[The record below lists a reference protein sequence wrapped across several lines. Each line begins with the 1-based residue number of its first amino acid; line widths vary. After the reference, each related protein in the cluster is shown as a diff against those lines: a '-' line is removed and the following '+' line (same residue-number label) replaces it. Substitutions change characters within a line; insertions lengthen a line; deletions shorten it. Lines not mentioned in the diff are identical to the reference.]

1 MLGLRRHSSQDT
13 SELLPILSQQS
24 RDDMP
29 RSSKK
34 WSNIYWLLIK
44 VLCLFHG
51 RKIVSTRKCHK
62 CRLLRLQNKRNTAA
76 GNFDIPL
83 PNYIF
88 PAAIGSPAGWLDDDG
103 DDRMRPLLLDEN
115 VNEIPE
121 DGRIENCNVC
131 RSMWWN
137 AEGNWLEYNEKDIG
151 KFWVSAMT
159 FCVLW

>member
-1 MLGLRRHSSQDT
+1 MLGLRRLSSQDT

-24 RDDMP
+24 RDDLP

-62 CRLLRLQNKRNTAA
+62 CRLLRLQNKRYTAA
-76 GNFDIPL
+76 ENLDMPL

-88 PAAIGSPAGWLDDDG
+88 PAAIGSPAGWLDDD
-103 DDRMRPLLLDEN
+103 DDRIRPLLLDEN

-121 DGRIENCNVC
+121 ENCQVC

-137 AEGNWLEYNEKDIG
+137 AEGKLLEYNEKDIG
-151 KFWVSAMT
+151 T
-159 FCVLW
+159 F